1 MSLNVDNIL
10 IIGLGMIGSSIAL
23 ASKSKGI
30 NVTGFDLDD
39 ETLKKAINENQH
51 LTKMRIVDGFLKQ
64 IYGYFLLASV
74 KAVSSRLLLKVNSNA
89 RNP

>member
-39 ETLKKAINENQH
+39 ETLKKAINENI
-51 LTKMRIVDGFLKQ
+51 LFSYTKSEEKW
-64 IYGYFLLASV
+64 
-74 KAVSSRLLLKVNSNA
+74 
-89 RNP
+89 